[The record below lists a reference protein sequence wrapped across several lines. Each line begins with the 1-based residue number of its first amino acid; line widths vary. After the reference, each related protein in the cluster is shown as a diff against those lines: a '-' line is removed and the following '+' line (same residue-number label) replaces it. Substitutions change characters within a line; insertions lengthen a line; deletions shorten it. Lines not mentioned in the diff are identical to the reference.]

1 MAQSLSNL
9 NQTGPKKQEF
19 KTSTTAFAP
28 KLSSQPSS
36 KTAAQSRKA
45 REWVADA
52 GEFSGLFAQ
61 HTPPVSQQVP
71 VEEDGFGDFQS
82 TSVIPPAM
90 AAFPTRTGGVLVAQP
105 SGSASFPQPQAAPQG
120 TSDPT
125 AQRLSHQSQVAHQIL
140 LANVVQTSAYS
151 MPITATSVSGPS
163 LLTTVDNNRVLL
175 GQDTRPTPI
184 QYLVQPQSSF
194 RASGGS
200 GQSQPGPTPG
210 TTVGNLANMA
220 SEATPPVPEGIRA
233 MSPGGFSR
241 LDTSRFPP
249 VYHEVYRRCVVG
261 GEDHVS
267 TAELFPILLSSQL
280 SRSVLKE
287 LWSLANRGVPGKL
300 NKTELFVLLGLIALA
315 QVQAGTVEPL

>member
-9 NQTGPKKQEF
+9 NQTGPKKREF
-19 KTSTTAFAP
+19 KTNTTAFAP
-28 KLSSQPSS
+28 KLTSQPSS

-82 TSVIPPAM
+82 TSVVPPAM
-90 AAFPTRTGGVLVAQP
+90 AAFPTHTGGVLVAQP
-105 SGSASFPQPQAAPQG
+105 SGSASFPQPQATPQAAPQG
-120 TSDPT
+120 ASDPT

-175 GQDTRPTPI
+175 GQDTRPMPI
-184 QYLVQPQSSF
+184 HYHVQPQ
-194 RASGGS
+194 
-200 GQSQPGPTPG
+200 
-210 TTVGNLANMA
+210 

-233 MSPGGFSR
+233 TSPGGFSR

-261 GEDHVS
+261 GEDQVS

-280 SRSVLKE
+280 PRSVLKE